1 MVDLFIVPLF
11 LPVASPSDCPTA
23 RALRM
28 TLARR
33 LLTTS
38 QKPPGG
44 VCLVIGAGAGIGAHV
59 ARRFALSGVTAVLC
73 RRSNQEGLDAA
84 VRAIEDEGGHAKGYL
99 LNAIT
104 PGSIEAIVE
113 EVEASL
119 GAIEVCPARCSAR
132 CSCPTALHPSAPVI
146 APSAT
151 HAFASMTLQVAVYNL
166 GAQIGNL
173 PLESTS
179 SKAFEMGWRLG
190 CEGLFR
196 LAKSVTPRMVE
207 RGRGSLLVTSAT
219 AALRG
224 NLGQHSHAAAMGGRR
239 MLCQS
244 LAHELGPS
252 GVHVCHFIVDGAV
265 DAPDTLGRMLGAER
279 FARLRTEL
287 GEAGRL
293 LQPEHIAESYFHVA
307 SQHRSVWTNEMDLRP
322 HGETPWYNSQS
333 KL

>member
-1 MVDLFIVPLF
+1 
-11 LPVASPSDCPTA
+11 
-23 RALRM
+23 M

-38 QKPPGG
+38 QKPG
-44 VCLVIGAGAGIGAHV
+44 VCLVIGAGAGIGANV
-59 ARRFALSGVTAVLC
+59 ARRFALSGMTAVLC

-84 VRAIEDEGGHAKGYL
+84 VRAIEDEGGCAKGYL
-99 LNAIT
+99 LNAVT

-119 GAIEVCPARCSAR
+119 GSIEVRPARRSTR
-132 CSCPTALHPSAPVI
+132 CSCATALHPSAPE
-146 APSAT
+146 AAT
-151 HAFASMTLQVAVYNL
+151 LVLLDKQRLAFIYYSRFRVHRLQVAVYNL
-166 GAQIGNL
+166 GAQIGHV
-173 PLESTS
+173 PLEATS

-196 LAKSVTPRMVE
+196 LAKSVTPRMIE

-219 AALRG
+219 AAVRG
-224 NLGQHSHAAAMGGRR
+224 NKGQHSHAAAMGGRR
-239 MLCQS
+239 MFCQS
-244 LAHELGPS
+244 IAHELGPS

-293 LQPEHIAESYFHVA
+293 LQPAHVAESYFHVA

-333 KL
+333 ML

>member
-1 MVDLFIVPLF
+1 
-11 LPVASPSDCPTA
+11 
-23 RALRM
+23 M

-119 GAIEVCPARCSAR
+119 GAIEVCPARCSTHCTLQHPLQLR
-132 CSCPTALHPSAPVI
+132 YRPCIPLLPRLQALVLVDSASPPST
-146 APSAT
+146 T
-151 HAFASMTLQVAVYNL
+151 HAFASMALQVAVYNL
-166 GAQIGNL
+166 GAQLGNV
-173 PLESTS
+173 PLEATS

-219 AALRG
+219 AAVRG
-224 NLGQHSHAAAMGGRR
+224 NQGQHSHAAAMGGRR

-279 FARLRTEL
+279 FARLRAEL

-293 LQPEHIAESYFHVA
+293 LQPAHVAESYFHIA
-307 SQHRSVWTNEMDLRP
+307 SQHHSVWTNEMDLRP

-333 KL
+333 ML